1 MDRGDEEH
9 YQGVVIFLQVAILR
23 PLLFRQAAFSRMI
36 SGVGLSVLQSLPAA
50 AFLAI
55 AVTVAAA
62 PPGYVDD
69 AACAPCHT
77 GIVRSYHHVGM
88 SKSFYRPR
96 ADDVIEDFGKPPFRH
111 ERSGDVMEL
120 RWRKGRLVFRRW
132 QVDASGKA
140 INTFEQLVDWIL
152 GSGHHARTY
161 LFQTPN
167 GELYQLPL
175 AWYSQTKEWAMA
187 PGYDRRD
194 HQGVLRRARVECLF
208 CHNAYPDLAAN
219 ARDGYWRSQGLP
231 AHLPEG
237 IGCQRCHGPGA
248 EHVRR
253 ASSAESDAAVKAAI
267 VNPARLDASLR
278 RDVCHQCHMQPSVA
292 IPGIRRF
299 GRDIDSFQPG
309 QPLSSYLLRVDI
321 TDAGIARD
329 DRFEINHHPYRLEQS
344 RCFRE
349 SVGRLSCLSCHDPHR
364 KVAES
369 GRAAHYRA
377 VCLGCHTDAHRLTE
391 DCVSCHMPKRRTQDV
406 VHVVMTD
413 HKISRRPAAGLLAP
427 RQEREPVLENIELA
441 DADVAPAEGEL
452 YRVVAAMRAGS
463 GQDAARRLEQL
474 LAATAPPH
482 IEPYFDLA
490 AAQLR
495 QKRAG
500 AVETTAG
507 LILDR
512 APNHPLALEWLGFA
526 QVPGDGNAAIESLR
540 EAARLDPLRVE
551 TQFNLGLEL
560 AARGD
565 RGEAAACFERALAGR
580 PNFVLAWIH
589 LGDLRGG
596 DAAIAAYRR
605 ALEID
610 PTSTRAYVAL
620 ARALR
625 ARGNDREALRYLRHG
640 ATFAAKPEVVRAEM
654 K

>member
-1 MDRGDEEH
+1 VG
-9 YQGVVIFLQVAILR
+9 ISLLQR
-23 PLLFRQAAFSRMI
+23 
-36 SGVGLSVLQSLPAA
+36 LPAV

-55 AVTVAAA
+55 AATVAAA
-62 PPGYVDD
+62 PPRYVDD
-69 AACAPCHT
+69 AACTSCHA
-77 GIVRSYHHVGM
+77 GIVRSYEQVGM

-96 ADDVIEDFGKPPFRH
+96 PGDGIEDFGKLPFRH

-120 RWRKGRLVFRRW
+120 RWRKGQLVFRRW
-132 QVDASGKA
+132 QVDAAGKS
-140 INTFEQLVDWIL
+140 INAFEQVVDWIL

-161 LFQTPN
+161 LYQTPN

-194 HQGVLRRARVECLF
+194 HEGVLRRARRECLF
-208 CHNAYPDLAAN
+208 CHNAYADVAGN
-219 ARDGYWRSQGLP
+219 ARDGYWRNQGLP
-231 AHLPEG
+231 TQLPEG

-248 EHVRR
+248 EHVRQ
-253 ASSAESDAAVKAAI
+253 ASSPESDPAAVRLAI
-267 VNPARLDASLR
+267 IRPTRLDADLS
-278 RDVCHQCHMQPSVA
+278 RDVCYQCHMQPSVA

-309 QPLSSYLLRVDI
+309 QRLSSYLLRADI
-321 TDAGIARD
+321 TDRGIARD

-349 SVGRLSCLSCHDPHR
+349 SAGRVSCLSCHDPHR
-364 KVAES
+364 KVAD
-369 GRAAHYRA
+369 GARAEHYRA
-377 VCLGCHTDAHRLTE
+377 VCMGCHAGAHRPAE
-391 DCVSCHMPKRRTQDV
+391 DCTSCHMPKRRTQDV

-413 HKISRRPAAGLLAP
+413 HKIARPSDTAALLAP
-427 RQEREPVLENIELA
+427 RQEREPAIEDIELSGT
-441 DADVAPAEGEL
+441 DLEPAEKEL

-463 GQDAARRLEQL
+463 GQDSARRLEQL
-474 LAATAPPH
+474 LAATASPH

-500 AVETTAG
+500 AVETTTR

-512 APNHPLALEWLGFA
+512 VPNHPLALEWLGFSQA
-526 QVPGDGNAAIESLR
+526 SRDAAIESLR

-551 TQFNLGLEL
+551 TQFNLGLNL

-565 RGEAAACFERALAGR
+565 RAEAAGYFERALAGR

-589 LGDLRGG
+589 LGDVRSG
-596 DAAIAAYRR
+596 DAATAAYRR

-625 ARGNDREALRYLRHG
+625 AQGHEKEALRYLRHG
-640 ATFAAKPEVVRAEM
+640 AAFAAKPELVRAEM
-654 K
+654 PRAEMQ